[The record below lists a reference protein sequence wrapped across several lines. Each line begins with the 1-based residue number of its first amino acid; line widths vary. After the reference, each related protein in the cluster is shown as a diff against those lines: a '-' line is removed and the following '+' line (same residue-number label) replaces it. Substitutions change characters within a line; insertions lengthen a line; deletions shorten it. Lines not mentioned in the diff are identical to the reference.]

1 LDDKSRRGYLMQDFE
16 YVAPTTLEEAVK
28 LLSGNG
34 LRAKALAGGTDVLI
48 QMRGYRFEVDRLVDV
63 KKIPELNVLSCS
75 EADGLTLGAAVPCYQ
90 VYQDPAVQRLYPGLI
105 DSASLIGGIQ
115 IQGRATVGGNLCNA
129 APSGDTI
136 PSLLILEASCEV
148 VGPNG
153 SRTVPIEEFC
163 TGPGRS
169 VLQPGEVLVALKLP
183 PPKAN
188 SGAHFLRFIPRNE
201 MDIAIANSGA
211 SVLLDDSKQRVLS
224 ARIALGS
231 VAPTPVMAR
240 AAMEFLAGKEATESI
255 LEEAGEAAKSAAS
268 PINDMRGT
276 VKQREHLVGV
286 LTKRSLR
293 KAISR
298 ARGEQ

>member
-1 LDDKSRRGYLMQDFE
+1 MQDFE

-34 LRAKALAGGTDVLI
+34 LRAKALAGGTDILI
-48 QMRGYRFEVDRLVDV
+48 QMRGYRFEIDRLVDV

-75 EADGLTLGAAVPCYQ
+75 EAGGLTLGAAVPCYQ
-90 VYQDPAVQRLYPGLI
+90 VYEDPAVQRLYPGLT

-136 PSLLILEASCEV
+136 PSLLVLEASCEV

-153 SRTVPIEEFC
+153 SRTIPIEEFC

-169 VLQPGEVLVALKLP
+169 VLQPGEVLVSLKLP

-201 MDIAIANSGA
+201 MDIAIANSGV
-211 SVLLDDSKQRVLS
+211 SVLLDDSKQRILS
-224 ARIALGS
+224 AKIALGS

-240 AAMEFLAGKEATESI
+240 AAMEFLSGKEATEAT

-286 LTKRSLR
+286 LTKRALR